1 MSFSR
6 RNFLKMS
13 RHKRNQEEPFHATAS
28 RSFASNDPTSDA
40 ELDSC

>member
-13 RHKRNQEEPFHATAS
+13 RHKRNQEEPFHAYCLA
-28 RSFASNDPTSDA
+28 
-40 ELDSC
+40 LLCVQ